1 MSLHSFPW
9 PLHILICQHHSKPC
23 FIIASFA
30 KLPVALIQWGSP
42 LLYLRIERLHPWLVY
57 ITCLCGCSSSSVYI
71 LWEWK
76 RVTHFCYQGQGL
88 YSSFS
93 TMGWLWCL
101 PQKHPLRDFSRPCLQ
116 TCLPNLLPMLLV
128 LLSVKCFGL
137 IIFNPSIFPASG
149 FAPNTQN
156 ISPGACLDQSWYLD
170 HFQSQGPILRPVV
183 GHCTLL
189 CITAASHRTA
199 ELNWSHVASPSLFY
213 TVHWLR
219 KIAELSPILPPKLTQ
234 HKAKFQ
240 NFWKVSGSGFL

>member
-1 MSLHSFPW
+1 MAPHSLMKKKNKPNYLAWNARLSSYENLQVPLSSLKLTITLSSSSPKFSHSFSFLHITLFHTFVSLHSFPW

-23 FIIASFA
+23 FIMASFA

-42 LLYLRIERLHPWLVY
+42 LFYLRIERLHPWLVY

-116 TCLPNLLPMLLV
+116 TCLPNLLPML
-128 LLSVKCFGL
+128 CF
-137 IIFNPSIFPASG
+137 
-149 FAPNTQN
+149 
-156 ISPGACLDQSWYLD
+156 
-170 HFQSQGPILRPVV
+170 
-183 GHCTLL
+183 
-189 CITAASHRTA
+189 
-199 ELNWSHVASPSLFY
+199 
-213 TVHWLR
+213 
-219 KIAELSPILPPKLTQ
+219 
-234 HKAKFQ
+234 
-240 NFWKVSGSGFL
+240 